1 MKPKTKAMKRKA
13 LNNVM
18 KALENALIK
27 GRVATE
33 RERSVLMIGSQA
45 MQTNRM
51 ELASTVT

>member
-18 KALENALIK
+18 IALENALIK
-27 GRVATE
+27 GRAAAE

-45 MQTNRM
+45 MQPNRM
-51 ELASTVT
+51 KMASTVT

>member
-1 MKPKTKAMKRKA
+1 MKRKA

-27 GRVATE
+27 RRAAAE
-33 RERSVLMIGSQA
+33 RERSVMMIGSQA

-51 ELASTVT
+51 ELASTAT